1 MILVQFLF
9 LGLLFLVVTGLTYAF
24 SLLMMRRP
32 LEKRLANLA
41 AEAASSEAQS
51 EPAWHQRVVEIA
63 GPIGRL
69 ALPKEGWER
78 SSLRVRFMNAGLRGV
93 SAPAIYFATKT
104 VLTFALPAIYI
115 SYLGIWQSE
124 VSSLYI
130 LAGIVGMAA
139 LGYYLPTVILS
150 HLVQHREREL
160 FENFPDAL
168 DLMTVC
174 VEAGLSLDAVIA
186 KTSAEIRL
194 NSHSLADELHLV
206 TLELSAGASREQ
218 AFRNL
223 ALRTGLEEID
233 SLVAMLIQADR
244 FGTSV
249 ADSLRV
255 HADSLRSR
263 RRLRAEETAA
273 RIPTKMLFPLI
284 FCIFPS
290 LLVVLLGPAIISI
303 HAVLLPTLSGQ

>member
-1 MILVQFLF
+1 MTPVQ
-9 LGLLFLVVTGLTYAF
+9 LLFLALLFFVVSGLSYTLTL
-24 SLLMMRRP
+24 LLMRSP
-32 LEKRLANLA
+32 LEKRLASLA
-41 AEAASSEAQS
+41 EEASHPETQS
-51 EPAWHQRVVEIA
+51 EPAWHQKVVEIA

-78 SSLRVRFMNAGLRGV
+78 SALRIHFMNAGLRGA

-104 VLTFALPAIYI
+104 LLTFALPAIYI
-115 SYLGIWQSE
+115 SYLGVWQAQ
-124 VSSLYI
+124 VSSLSI
-130 LAGIVGMAA
+130 LAGIVAMAA

-150 HLVQHREREL
+150 HLVKHREREL

-186 KTSAEIRL
+186 KTSDEIRI
-194 NSHSLADELHLV
+194 NSHALADELHLV
-206 TLELSAGASREQ
+206 TLELRAGASREQ

-223 ALRTGLEEID
+223 ALRSGLEEID

-244 FGTSV
+244 FGTSI

-255 HADSLRSR
+255 HADSLRSK
-263 RRLRAEETAA
+263 RRLRAEEQAA

-303 HAVLLPTLSGQ
+303 HAILLPTLAGQ